1 MARGPGKAT
10 ERKGHLSRS
19 LPREGSVRQGGLCM
33 ERRGAWRG
41 FVCSRD
47 ADWSSFWILSTTN
60 WHCHGCLSFFGMV
73 ESFTQ
78 GLRSENLD
86 DLSTSSECLHCHTS
100 ARFESHS
107 PLLAL
112 SANSCVTL
120 GKLLDF
126 SEAVSSTSIQYT
138 FYRKTNYT
146 TCSLGSLQGI
156 KLMDNCI
163 RHHG

>member
-60 WHCHGCLSFFGMV
+60 WHCHGCLSSASTRITSCAMAAAFLQHPLKEFRV
-73 ESFTQ
+73 ESKNEVLCVPGSWQ
-78 GLRSENLD
+78 EM
-86 DLSTSSECLHCHTS
+86 SSDS
-100 ARFESHS
+100 
-107 PLLAL
+107 
-112 SANSCVTL
+112 
-120 GKLLDF
+120 
-126 SEAVSSTSIQYT
+126 
-138 FYRKTNYT
+138 
-146 TCSLGSLQGI
+146 
-156 KLMDNCI
+156 
-163 RHHG
+163 

>member
-1 MARGPGKAT
+1 
-10 ERKGHLSRS
+10 
-19 LPREGSVRQGGLCM
+19 
-33 ERRGAWRG
+33 
-41 FVCSRD
+41 
-47 ADWSSFWILSTTN
+47 
-60 WHCHGCLSFFGMV
+60 MV

-112 SANSCVTL
+112 SANSYVTL

-126 SEAVSSTSIQYT
+126 SEAVSSCVNCQPQNIPHRGLHMGFPGDSEGKESACNEGDMGLIPGSGRYPREGNDNPLQYS
-138 FYRKTNYT
+138 YLEN
-146 TCSLGSLQGI
+146 S
-156 KLMDNCI
+156 MD
-163 RHHG
+163 RGA